1 MKSRLSIRRMG
12 MRRGEGATAMSL
24 ERFATMARTVL
35 GLLLAGT
42 LVACATRHAPPP
54 IEQIPGWHDESRYFD
69 FKPGTEIPVSDFTEL
84 TGAESDSGV
93 GRLSA
98 VKALTLSREQALAE
112 FPLAVGRLPVS
123 PRYLLARA
131 SSDLGNGV
139 YSVNFDGRLRV
150 DYFQL
155 GGCGKPHKRA
165 VLIAIDATVEH
176 VFGGCSGAM

>member
-1 MKSRLSIRRMG
+1 
-12 MRRGEGATAMSL
+12 
-24 ERFATMARTVL
+24 MARTAL
-35 GLLLAGT
+35 ALLLTAASA
-42 LVACATRHAPPP
+42 ACATRPALPPP

-69 FKPGTEIPVSDFTEL
+69 FKPETEIPASDFTEL
-84 TGAESDSGV
+84 TGAESDPGV
-93 GRLSA
+93 ERLRE

-112 FPLAVGRLPVS
+112 FPRAVGRLPVS

-139 YSVNFDGRLRV
+139 YSVYFDGRLRV
-150 DYFQL
+150 DYTQL

-176 VFGGCSGAM
+176 VFGGCSGAI